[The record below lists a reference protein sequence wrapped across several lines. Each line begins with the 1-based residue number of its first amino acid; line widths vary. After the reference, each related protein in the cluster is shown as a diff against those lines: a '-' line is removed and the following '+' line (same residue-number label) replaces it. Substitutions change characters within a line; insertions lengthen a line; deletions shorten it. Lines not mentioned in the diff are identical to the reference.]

1 MAIHLVARHV
11 NEWMMGENVKIVF
24 GISVSHVFYYT
35 VVIISHLHNDIV
47 RGSNER
53 RNYKKNPLL
62 KTQAEIECNNQG
74 DYFSV
79 SPAVKVLYW
88 CMTLLWNGK

>member
-53 RNYKKNPLL
+53 RNYKKTHYLKRKQKLNTTTKVIIFQSLL
-62 KTQAEIECNNQG
+62 
-74 DYFSV
+74 
-79 SPAVKVLYW
+79 L
-88 CMTLLWNGK
+88 